1 MRYWLFLVAFVGIA
15 ATFAADK
22 TPLVAHV
29 IDSSTNRLPAI
40 TVAPEYP
47 HKARRDRVE
56 GEVQVCFDVDRDGR
70 RVEGEVQVC
79 FDVDRDGRTRR
90 IAVRNSTHRAFEKPS
105 IKAVRASSFR
115 PIGREESLQAIKS
128 CRTFIF
134 SLEPIERNDDAATD
148 VDIGVNSR
156 AEPDSD

>member
-70 RVEGEVQVC
+70 
-79 FDVDRDGRTRR
+79 TRR

-105 IKAVRASSFR
+105 IKAVRASLFR
-115 PIGREESLQAIKS
+115 PIGREEPLQAIKS

-134 SLEPIERNDDAATD
+134 SLEPVEREDDAATD
-148 VDIGVNSR
+148 ADISVNSR
-156 AEPDSD
+156 TEPDAD